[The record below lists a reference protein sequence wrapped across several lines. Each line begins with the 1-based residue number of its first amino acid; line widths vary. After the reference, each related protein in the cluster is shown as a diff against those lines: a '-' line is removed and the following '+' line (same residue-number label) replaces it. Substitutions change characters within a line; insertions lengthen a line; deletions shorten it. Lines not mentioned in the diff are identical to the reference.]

1 MENHLVVKNVVK
13 KYGDVVAL
21 NDVSITFSAGIYGL
35 LGHNG
40 AGKSTLLKCI
50 AGTLGYDEGQIIYNN
65 HEIIQMKKKYRS
77 LLGYMPQQQ
86 TMDNQYTVESFLY
99 YIASLKGIRNAKKKV
114 EEYIAWLNLSHLRS
128 KRISS
133 LSGGMKQRVL
143 IAQALLNEPKILLL
157 DEPTAGLDPVE
168 RRNFRKIIS
177 EVSRNKIVIVATHV
191 MSDIEFIAQH
201 ILLMKDGV
209 LLTNSTQEE
218 LLKKTKVFIAQA
230 DEETV
235 KRQDETAQLV
245 NTTYVNGL
253 QQIRFISKYD
263 YENRVPTTMDD
274 VYLDWLG

>member
-1 MENHLVVKNVVK
+1 MENHLIVKNVVK

-50 AGTLGYDEGQIIYNN
+50 AGTLGYDEGQILFNDQ
-65 HEIIQMKKKYRS
+65 EIIQMKKKYRS

-114 EEYIAWLNLSHLRS
+114 EEYIAWLNLSHLRN

-209 LLTNSTQEE
+209 LLTNSTQTE
-218 LLKKTKVFIAQA
+218 LLKQTKVFIAQA
-230 DEETV
+230 DEETL